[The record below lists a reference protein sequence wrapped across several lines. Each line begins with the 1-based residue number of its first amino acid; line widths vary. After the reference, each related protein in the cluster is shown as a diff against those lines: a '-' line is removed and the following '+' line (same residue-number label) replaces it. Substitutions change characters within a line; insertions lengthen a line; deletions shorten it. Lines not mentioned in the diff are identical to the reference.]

1 MSTRKVL
8 CIGLDGA
15 VWSVLEPWMA
25 AGKLPVLKRL
35 RDQGAHGNLTSIY
48 PPETPAAWPS
58 FMTGKNPGKTG
69 AFDFLV
75 YDPETKTE
83 HPVNAHRRK
92 GKTLWEYLSGAG
104 KTSLVL
110 NVPTTYPPAPIK
122 GAMVSGF
129 LTPDGVDDYAHPK
142 ELAREFEEKYG
153 RYPLFFKT
161 MAFVSASSEE
171 NCILFMDELEWMD
184 RVKFEV
190 CETLMDRHD
199 PDFTM
204 LHIWGTD
211 RLQHELW
218 HLMDKDHPKHEPA
231 MAEKFMPR
239 IEAYYQMIDM
249 HIGKLVSKAGED
261 GITFVISDHGFGPT
275 HFFIDLN
282 SWLLREG
289 FITLKTGWKTRWRKL
304 LWDLG
309 WTPHVLTVLL
319 SPLSALLGKKQA
331 KAPETRL
338 RKSTGT
344 VSIPGMLSLTE
355 DVDWE
360 KTRAYAPFGW
370 SGIYINTKGIRPNG
384 SVDPKDYDA
393 IRDDIAARWDS
404 LENPYTRTKVGGP
417 VHTNADMYHGEFA
430 PYGPDVMP
438 LPLENKH
445 MPVCFFGFTSK
456 QPVYKNIT
464 LYGNHVMD
472 GILCAAGKGIQQGAR
487 QDAILYDLAPT
498 ILHLF
503 GLPIPDDMDGKV
515 ITGILDTS
523 EQAKEIQTQKADA
536 EAQSTEGLT
545 PEEEAE
551 LREKLM
557 GLGYL

>member
-1 MSTRKVL
+1 MMNRKVV

-35 RDQGAHGNLTSIY
+35 REQGAWGNLRSIF

-69 AFDFLV
+69 TFDFLV
-75 YDPETKTE
+75 YDPETKSE
-83 HPVNAHRRK
+83 HPVNAHLRK
-92 GKTLWEYLSGAG
+92 GKTLWEYLSEAG

-110 NVPTTYPPAPIK
+110 NVPTTYPPANIQ
-122 GAMVSGF
+122 GAMISGF

-142 ELAREFEEKYG
+142 ELVQELEQEYG

-161 MAFVSASSEE
+161 MAFVSAANEE
-171 NCILFMDELEWMD
+171 NCTMFMDELEWMD

-190 CETLMDRHD
+190 CEKLMDRHD

-218 HLMDKDHPKHEPA
+218 HWMDPSHPHHNPE

-239 IEAYYQMIDM
+239 IEAYYQMIDSQ
-249 HIGKLVSKAGED
+249 IGKIAEKAGD
-261 GITFVISDHGFGPT
+261 DAITFVISDHGFGPT
-275 HFFIDLN
+275 HYFIDLN

-289 FITLKTGWKTRWRKL
+289 FIVLKRSWRTRWRKL
-304 LWDLG
+304 LWDIG
-309 WTPHVLTVLL
+309 WTPHALTVLL
-319 SPLSALLGKKQA
+319 RPLFGIAGKKQA
-331 KAPETRL
+331 KAPVHRL

-344 VSIPGMLSLTE
+344 VSIPGMLSLTR

-370 SGIYINTKGIRPNG
+370 SGIYVNTKDIRPHG
-384 SVDPKDYDA
+384 SVEPRDYDA
-393 IRDDIAARWDS
+393 VRDELVTKWER
-404 LENPYTRTKVGGP
+404 LMNPYTGEPVGGP
-417 VHTNADMYHGEFA
+417 VHTNAEMYHGEFA
-430 PYGPDVMP
+430 RYGPDVMP

-456 QPVYKNIT
+456 EPVYGNIT
-464 LYGNHVMD
+464 LFGNHVMD
-472 GILCAAGKGIQQGAR
+472 GILCAAGKGIQPGVR
-487 QDAILYDLAPT
+487 HDAVLYDLAPT

-503 GLPIPDDMDGKV
+503 GLPVPDDMDGQV
-515 ITGILDTS
+515 LTGLLDAA
-523 EQAKEIQTQKADA
+523 EQAKSVETLHA
-536 EAQSTEGLT
+536 EGSGTASEGLT